1 MGFVDRM
8 AQNMAKQKIGIWM
21 KEWLLNGLCCYS
33 EVLGSLLFLAFQR
46 GVYNAI
52 FLKYSKEGR
61 SSSSHEKIQNVPLDF
76 SYRCYPK
83 TPQV

>member
-1 MGFVDRM
+1 
-8 AQNMAKQKIGIWM
+8 M

-52 FLKYSKEGR
+52 FLKYSKEDR
-61 SSSSHEKIQNVPLDF
+61 SSSSHEQIQIIPLDF

-83 TPQV
+83 NTAGVRRAKRTADAVA